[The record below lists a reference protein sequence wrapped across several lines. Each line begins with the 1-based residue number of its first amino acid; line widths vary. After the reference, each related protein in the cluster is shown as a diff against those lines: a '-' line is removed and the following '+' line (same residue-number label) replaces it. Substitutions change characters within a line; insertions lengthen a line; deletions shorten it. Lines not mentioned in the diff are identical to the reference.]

1 MEKLKEK
8 KSKYVRETY
17 RCNACCVGRVAGCIM
32 DIILVPDH
40 EPIQQGCLVGN
51 NTAFPKAKWKKVNK
65 KEE

>member
-17 RCNACCVGRVAGCIM
+17 RCNACCVGRVAGCIAN
-32 DIILVPDH
+32 ITLVPDH
-40 EPIQQGCLVGN
+40 DPIIGCLIGQDSI
-51 NTAFPKAKWKKVNK
+51 TKAKWKKVNK